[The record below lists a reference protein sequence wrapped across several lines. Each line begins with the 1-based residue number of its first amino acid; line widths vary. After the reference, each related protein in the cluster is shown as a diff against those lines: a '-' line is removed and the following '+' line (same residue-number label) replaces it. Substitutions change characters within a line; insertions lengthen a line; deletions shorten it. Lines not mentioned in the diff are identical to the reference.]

1 LQWSKPHGQI
11 DKVSVC
17 PLLTLTGETMEIETR
32 VCMYDTAELLDND
45 IRLLAPVNPLHPLWD
60 DVRDDWLRD
69 WQVE

>member
-1 LQWSKPHGQI
+1 
-11 DKVSVC
+11 VSVC
-17 PLLTLTGETMEIETR
+17 PLLIFTGETMEIETR

>member
-1 LQWSKPHGQI
+1 
-11 DKVSVC
+11 
-17 PLLTLTGETMEIETR
+17 MEIETR
-32 VCMYDTAELLDND
+32 VCMYATEELLDND

>member
-1 LQWSKPHGQI
+1 
-11 DKVSVC
+11 VSVC
-17 PLLTLTGETMEIETR
+17 PFLTLTGETMEIETR

>member
-1 LQWSKPHGQI
+1 
-11 DKVSVC
+11 
-17 PLLTLTGETMEIETR
+17 MEIETR
-32 VCMYDTAELLDND
+32 VCMYESIQQEILDND